1 MATLNFIRE
10 HLLGGDSLDFFDPNP
25 IPDAFAGSFVF
36 SDPAPPDTIR
46 FGSDDQPRL
55 AIPPPPKSEWPEAV
69 LIGSEPDSA
78 PPVQRARGGRRYRGV
93 RQRPWGKF
101 AAEIRD
107 PGRRGS
113 RVWLGTFDTAVEA
126 ARAYD
131 RAAFR
136 MRGRKAILNFPNDIA
151 SSSSG
156 RIRAAPPPA
165 LPLPKRQGRVE
176 SETETER
183 IVKRERVDKEEE
195 AEAACDPLSPSSWS
209 GILDEISLPPL
220 SPRPS
225 TGFSRLLVN

>member
-1 MATLNFIRE
+1 MATLDFIRE

-55 AIPPPPKSEWPEAV
+55 AIPLPPKSEWPEGV

-78 PPVQRARGGRRYRGV
+78 PPVQRALDGRRYRGV

-107 PGRRGS
+107 PARRGS

-136 MRGRKAILNFPNDIA
+136 MRGRKAILNFPNDVA
-151 SSSSG
+151 SSSSS

-165 LPLPKRQGRVE
+165 LPLPKRRGRVE

-183 IVKRERVDKEEE
+183 IAKREKEE
-195 AEAACDPLSPSSWS
+195 EAACDPLSPSSWS
-209 GILDEISLPPL
+209 GILEGISLPPL
-220 SPRPS
+220 SPHPS